1 MTHNRT
7 PPWLM
12 RCAQPHR
19 SFMTIVALLSHTAKL
34 DFLRPMLAAADPSLD
49 VVTWPDPRCLDAEVA
64 VCWNSPPGVYAQMPR
79 LRLVHSIAAGVDNVI
94 AEQDVS
100 QLPVCRV
107 VDPMLAEGM
116 LQFVLWGVLHFHRKL
131 DQAMASQRI
140 QEWKR
145 PRQTPASSCRVGLM
159 GMGELGGHIAKRL
172 PLLGYPVSGWAR
184 TPREIPGV
192 TMFSGDEGYADFL
205 AQTDVLVCLL
215 PLTAQ
220 TRGILGERT
229 FSALPKGAA
238 LIHVGRG
245 EHLVEED
252 LIAALESGQLRGAV
266 VDVFEEEPLPSDHP
280 LWTTPGVVV
289 TPHMATMAT
298 YDVVVQ
304 QVVRNIAQMHDNA
317 PLYNQVDMARGY

>member
-1 MTHNRT
+1 
-7 PPWLM
+7 
-12 RCAQPHR
+12 
-19 SFMTIVALLSHTAKL
+19 MTIVALLSRTANL
-34 DFLRPMLAAADPSLD
+34 DFLRPMLVAAHPSLD

-64 VCWNSPPGVYAQMPR
+64 VCWNSPPGVYAQMPK
-79 LRLVHSIAAGVDNVI
+79 LRLVHSIAAGVDNVV

-159 GMGELGGHIAKRL
+159 GMGELGGHIASRL
-172 PLLGYPVSGWAR
+172 PLLGYPVNGWAR

-192 TMFSGDEGYADFL
+192 TMFSGEESYDEFL

-229 FSALPKGAA
+229 FSALPQGAA
-238 LIHVGRG
+238 LIHCGRG
-245 EHLVEED
+245 EHLVESD
-252 LIAALESGQLRGAV
+252 LIAALGSGQLRGAV
-266 VDVFEEEPLPSDHP
+266 VDVFEEEPLPADHP

-304 QVVRNIAQMHDNA
+304 QVVRNVAQMRRDA
-317 PLYNQVDMARGY
+317 PYFNQVDMTRGY

>member
-1 MTHNRT
+1 MTT
-7 PPWLM
+7 
-12 RCAQPHR
+12 
-19 SFMTIVALLSHTAKL
+19 VALLSRTANL
-34 DFLRPMLAAADPSLD
+34 EFLRPLLMAADPTLD
-49 VVTWPDPRCLDAEVA
+49 IVTWPDPRCLEAEVA

-79 LRLVHSIAAGVDNVI
+79 LRLVHSIAAGVDNVV
-94 AEQDVS
+94 ADQDVS

-116 LQFVLWGVLHFHRKL
+116 LQFVLWGVLHFHRKI
-131 DQAMASQRI
+131 DQALANQRI

-145 PRQTPASSCRVGLM
+145 PLQTPASSCRVGLM

-172 PLLGYPVSGWAR
+172 PSFGYPVSGWAR
-184 TPREIPGV
+184 SPREIPGV
-192 TMFSGDEGYADFL
+192 TMFSGDEGYDAFL
-205 AQTDVLVCLL
+205 AQIDVLVCLL

-245 EHLVEED
+245 EHLVEAD

-266 VDVFEEEPLPSDHP
+266 VDVFEKEPLPAGHP

-298 YDVVVQ
+298 YDVVAQ
-304 QVVRNIAQMHDNA
+304 QVARNIGQMRDGA
-317 PLYNQVDMARGY
+317 PYFNQVDMARGY

>member
-1 MTHNRT
+1 MTAPT
-7 PPWLM
+7 V
-12 RCAQPHR
+12 
-19 SFMTIVALLSHTAKL
+19 VALLSHTAKL
-34 DFLRPMLAAADPSLD
+34 DFLRPMLEAANPSLD
-49 VVTWPDPRCLDAEVA
+49 VVIWPDPRCFEAEVA
-64 VCWNSPPGVYAQMPR
+64 VCWNSPPGVYAKMPK
-79 LRLVHSIAAGVDNVI
+79 LRLVHSIAAGVDNVV

-100 QLPVCRV
+100 ALPVCRV

-116 LQFVLWGVLHFHRKL
+116 LQFVLWGVLYFHRKL
-131 DQAMASQRI
+131 DQAMSSQRI

-145 PRQTPASSCRVGLM
+145 PRQTPASACRVGLM
-159 GMGELGGHIAKRL
+159 GMGELGGHIASRL

-192 TMFSGDEGYADFL
+192 TMFSGDAGYDDFL

-238 LIHVGRG
+238 LIHCGRG
-245 EHLVEED
+245 EHLVEAD
-252 LIAALESGQLRGAV
+252 LIAALGSGQLRGAV
-266 VDVFEEEPLPSDHP
+266 VDVFEQEPLPADHP
-280 LWTTPGVVV
+280 LWSTPGLVV

-304 QVVRNIAQMHDNA
+304 QVVRNIGQMHEGA
-317 PLYNQVDMARGY
+317 PYFNQVDMARGY

>member
-1 MTHNRT
+1 MT
-7 PPWLM
+7 L
-12 RCAQPHR
+12 
-19 SFMTIVALLSHTAKL
+19 VALLSHTANL
-34 DFLRPMLAAADPSLD
+34 DFLRPMLAAADPSL
-49 VVTWPDPRCLDAEVA
+49 VVVSWPDPRCLDAEVA
-64 VCWNSPPGVYAQMPR
+64 VCWNAPPGVYAQMPR
-79 LRLVHSIAAGVDNVI
+79 LRLVHSIAAGVDNVV
-94 AEQDVS
+94 AAQDVS
-100 QLPVCRV
+100 KLPVCRV
-107 VDPMLAEGM
+107 VDPMLAEWM

-140 QEWKR
+140 QQWKR

-192 TMFSGDEGYADFL
+192 AMFSGDEGYADFL

-266 VDVFEEEPLPSDHP
+266 VDVFEEEPLPADHP

-304 QVVRNIAQMHDNA
+304 QVVRNITQMRRDA
-317 PLYNQVDMARGY
+317 PYFNQVDMTRGY

>member
-1 MTHNRT
+1 
-7 PPWLM
+7 
-12 RCAQPHR
+12 
-19 SFMTIVALLSHTAKL
+19 MTIVALLSQTANL
-34 DFLRPMLAAADPSLD
+34 DFLRPMLVAANPSLD

-64 VCWNSPPGVYAQMPR
+64 VCWNSPPGVYAQMPK
-79 LRLVHSIAAGVDNVI
+79 LRLVHSIAAGVDNVV

-192 TMFSGDEGYADFL
+192 TMFSGEESYGDFL

-220 TRGILGERT
+220 TRGILCERT

-238 LIHVGRG
+238 LIHCGRG
-245 EHLVEED
+245 EHLVEAD
-252 LIAALESGQLRGAV
+252 LIAALGSGQLRGAV
-266 VDVFEEEPLPSDHP
+266 VDVFEQEPLPVDHP
-280 LWTTPGVVV
+280 LWTTPGLVV

-304 QVVRNIAQMHDNA
+304 QVVRNIAQMHEGA
-317 PLYNQVDMARGY
+317 PYFNQVDITRGY

>member
-1 MTHNRT
+1 MTT
-7 PPWLM
+7 
-12 RCAQPHR
+12 
-19 SFMTIVALLSHTAKL
+19 VALLSHSVDL
-34 DFLRPMLAAADPSLD
+34 DFLRPLLLAADPSLAIA
-49 VVTWPDPRCLDAEVA
+49 TWPDPRCLEAEVA
-64 VCWNSPPGVYAQMPR
+64 VCWNSPPGVYAQMPN
-79 LRLVHSIAAGVDNVI
+79 LKLVHSIAAGVDNVV
-94 AEQDVS
+94 AGQDLRE
-100 QLPVCRV
+100 LPVCRV

-140 QEWKR
+140 QQWKR

-159 GMGELGGHIAKRL
+159 GMGELGGHIARRL

-192 TMFSGDEGYADFL
+192 TMFNGDERYLDFL

-238 LIHVGRG
+238 LIHCGRG
-245 EHLVEED
+245 EHLVEAD
-252 LIAALESGQLRGAV
+252 LVAALGSGQLRGAI
-266 VDVFEEEPLPSDHP
+266 VDVYEKEPLPADHP
-280 LWTTPGVVV
+280 LWSTPGLVV

-304 QVVRNIAQMHDNA
+304 QVVRNIGRMHEGA
-317 PLYNQVDMARGY
+317 PYFNQVDMARGY

>member
-1 MTHNRT
+1 
-7 PPWLM
+7 
-12 RCAQPHR
+12 
-19 SFMTIVALLSHTAKL
+19 MTIVALLSRSANL
-34 DFLRPMLAAADPSLD
+34 DFLRPMIVAANPSLD

-64 VCWNSPPGVYAQMPR
+64 VCWDSPRGVYAQMPK
-79 LRLVHSIAAGVDNVI
+79 LRLVHSIAAGVDNVV
-94 AEQDVS
+94 AEQDVR

-159 GMGELGGHIAKRL
+159 GMGELGGHIARRL

-192 TMFSGDEGYADFL
+192 TMFAGDDGYEAFL

-238 LIHVGRG
+238 LIHCGRG
-245 EHLVEED
+245 EHLVEAD
-252 LIAALESGQLRGAV
+252 LVAALGSGQLRGAV
-266 VDVFEEEPLPSDHP
+266 VDVFEQEPLPADHP
-280 LWTTPGVVV
+280 LWTTPGLVV

-304 QVVRNIAQMHDNA
+304 QVVRNIAQMHEGG
-317 PLYNQVDMARGY
+317 PHFNQVDLTRGY